1 MQKLQLYINNE
12 RIDLFK
18 DEQVSINQSIQNIK
32 DPAKIFTEFTQT
44 FTIPASKTNN
54 KIFKHYYNFDI
65 VNGYDARN
73 KVTAKIELNYITY
86 KEGFIQLNG
95 TELKN
100 NKIYAYKITFFGETV
115 NLPNLLGDDKLGAL
129 TSLSQ
134 YNLSYNSAT
143 IKSRLQ
149 TTVGANIIAP
159 LITSGAS
166 GTGNVD
172 EYSRLYYDSQTH
184 NKDNGNLYY
193 VSGTGHY
200 HGVLWSDLKYAIRII
215 DIINA
220 IPVTYPQIQ
229 FTDDFFYDSVV
240 SGPDNELTNLYMWL
254 HRKKGSVAPAS
265 QQTFFPTLV
274 DGFGLG
280 QTRTG
285 MINGS
290 GLLILGT
297 DLPNIYNTLDL
308 FTNNTTDVYNVII
321 NLNGSVYRTFS
332 GLTGST
338 SFSTGQLGALSAGT
352 YTVVIESQAQIVFTS
367 IVWDLSGYD
376 NQAQVGWQ
384 ETYTSSNFT
393 ASATFQF
400 NIIEQIP
407 DMKIIDFL
415 TGIFKMFNLTAFVVS
430 NAQDADYGKIKVQKL
445 DDFYAAGSEYDISEF
460 ISTDNS
466 QVNVALP
473 YKEINFTYESTGT
486 LLAQQYEQLQGKVWG
501 AEEFVGNA
509 TVGSNFTGPNPT
521 YTVKLPFE
529 HMQFERLVDANN
541 TLSSPANQ
549 TTIQYGF
556 YVDDNLD
563 AYISKPL
570 IFYGI
575 TQSSSTT
582 SISFLDSTSQHS
594 QLTTYNIPSNS
605 QSLNSA
611 TNSKNL
617 NFFLETN
624 EYTLDTTFIDTLF
637 KVNYLNYIQDIFN
650 EKRRLIKMKA
660 WLPLRIIY
668 NLKMNDLVTVNNQKY
683 RINTIKTNLITGES
697 DMELLNEL

>member
-1 MQKLQLYINNE
+1 
-12 RIDLFK
+12 
-18 DEQVSINQSIQNIK
+18 
-32 DPAKIFTEFTQT
+32 
-44 FTIPASKTNN
+44 
-54 KIFKHYYNFDI
+54 
-65 VNGYDARN
+65 
-73 KVTAKIELNYITY
+73 
-86 KEGFIQLNG
+86 
-95 TELKN
+95 
-100 NKIYAYKITFFGETV
+100 
-115 NLPNLLGDDKLGAL
+115 
-129 TSLSQ
+129 
-134 YNLSYNSAT
+134 
-143 IKSRLQ
+143 
-149 TTVGANIIAP
+149 
-159 LITSGAS
+159 
-166 GTGNVD
+166 
-172 EYSRLYYDSQTH
+172 
-184 NKDNGNLYY
+184 
-193 VSGTGHY
+193 
-200 HGVLWSDLKYAIRII
+200 
-215 DIINA
+215 
-220 IPVTYPQIQ
+220 
-229 FTDDFFYDSVV
+229 
-240 SGPDNELTNLYMWL
+240 
-254 HRKKGSVAPAS
+254 
-265 QQTFFPTLV
+265 
-274 DGFGLG
+274 
-280 QTRTG
+280 
-285 MINGS
+285 
-290 GLLILGT
+290 
-297 DLPNIYNTLDL
+297 
-308 FTNNTTDVYNVII
+308 
-321 NLNGSVYRTFS
+321 
-332 GLTGST
+332 
-338 SFSTGQLGALSAGT
+338 
-352 YTVVIESQAQIVFTS
+352 
-367 IVWDLSGYD
+367 
-376 NQAQVGWQ
+376 
-384 ETYTSSNFT
+384 
-393 ASATFQF
+393 
-400 NIIEQIP
+400 
-407 DMKIIDFL
+407 
-415 TGIFKMFNLTAFVVS
+415 
-430 NAQDADYGKIKVQKL
+430 
-445 DDFYAAGSEYDISEF
+445 
-460 ISTDNS
+460 
-466 QVNVALP
+466 LP

-582 SISFLDSTSQHS
+582 PISFLDSTSQHS

-624 EYTLDTTFIDTLF
+624 EYTLDTTFTDTLF